1 MATSCNKLTQHVVI
15 IANQWSRNGGL
26 EIVTQD
32 FARAFAELGWC
43 VTVLPASGVGVSEIL
58 ENGIRVKWL
67 PPSGRVLQ
75 SLWHRYLKWPIL
87 SWETNRL
94 LKNGGLLI
102 LGHVHL
108 LPVLDGLTA
117 NKNIARWI
125 WVHGIDVWG
134 RAAEKWRPYLN
145 QMDKIVAV
153 SRYTAEHVRGAGVT
167 SQISVVLNRVDTRR
181 FIPTAMPEKI
191 RREEILICGRM
202 SVSEQY
208 KGHEVLFEALPIA
221 EKMLRRQ
228 LVIRVI
234 GAGDDMHRLQ
244 NKINTMGLKEKVI
257 FSGRVTDDELLEAY
271 QHCGVFVMPS
281 RVEYDGHTDS
291 WAGEGFGLVYV
302 EAEACG
308 RPVVCSADGG
318 AAETIIDGKTG
329 LLVDPRSPLKVAE
342 AIARILGDPEF
353 ADKLGRAGREHAVS
367 SHSFDRFKLRIAEM
381 LIADK

>member
-1 MATSCNKLTQHVVI
+1 
-15 IANQWSRNGGL
+15 
-26 EIVTQD
+26 
-32 FARAFAELGWC
+32 
-43 VTVLPASGVGVSEIL
+43 
-58 ENGIRVKWL
+58 
-67 PPSGRVLQ
+67 
-75 SLWHRYLKWPIL
+75 
-87 SWETNRL
+87 
-94 LKNGGLLI
+94 
-102 LGHVHL
+102 
-108 LPVLDGLTA
+108 
-117 NKNIARWI
+117 
-125 WVHGIDVWG
+125 
-134 RAAEKWRPYLN
+134 
-145 QMDKIVAV
+145 
-153 SRYTAEHVRGAGVT
+153 
-167 SQISVVLNRVDTRR
+167 
-181 FIPTAMPEKI
+181 
-191 RREEILICGRM
+191 
-202 SVSEQY
+202 
-208 KGHEVLFEALPIA
+208 
-221 EKMLRRQ
+221 
-228 LVIRVI
+228 
-234 GAGDDMHRLQ
+234 MHRLQ
-244 NKINTMGLKEKVI
+244 NKINAMGLKEKVI